1 MQYGKQNHVEVEVQA
16 AGAVIFNKQNQV
28 LLVQEQEGSKKGLWH
43 IPSGTVEN
51 TEFPHDA
58 AVREIE
64 EETGL
69 KLSLQKYLNTYV
81 GRFEDGGL
89 VLRHVWLAEHHDDQI
104 VSPKHIN
111 EINDAKY
118 FTKTEVESMYS
129 QNMLRM
135 YHTILMIED
144 AFSVLDKQA

>member
-1 MQYGKQNHVEVEVQA
+1 MQYGKQHHVEVEVQA
-16 AGAVIFNKQNQV
+16 AGAVVFNKQNQV

-43 IPSGTVEN
+43 IPSGTVKN
-51 TEFPHDA
+51 AEFPQDA

-89 VLRHVWLAEHHDDQI
+89 VLRHVWLAEHHDEQI
-104 VSPKHIN
+104 VSPKHTN
-111 EINDAKY
+111 EIIS
-118 FTKTEVESMYS
+118 F
-129 QNMLRM
+129 R
-135 YHTILMIED
+135 
-144 AFSVLDKQA
+144 